1 MVDTQTFQVFDSWIL
16 PIGMSSCPG
25 RLQKKEG
32 QTLTTFRCIH
42 VATYYG
48 KMGQLSGCGLLTCMV
63 LQTKPHLVAHN
74 EPDLGEEN
82 EELDGPALLLR
93 AIEEREI
100 QYKGGDGEESK
111 GSGTYTC
118 TCTCPPVNVYITS
131 S

>member
-63 LQTKPHLVAHN
+63 QQTKPHLVAHN
-74 EPDLGEEN
+74 EPDLEET
-82 EELDGPALLLR
+82 EELDGPALFCYGLLR
-93 AIEEREI
+93 RERYNIREEMVKKAKAVVRI
-100 QYKGGDGEESK
+100 H
-111 GSGTYTC
+111 
-118 TCTCPPVNVYITS
+118 VHAHVHR
-131 S
+131 